1 MEERK
6 MANEYD
12 FYQADP
18 GSIGNDWLGGD
29 RAPLLR
35 PIGSRMSKYNDMY
48 IGTRRSDDYNRTV
61 YQWKFEQNNPV
72 ALGKGY
78 GTDWAYIEYN
88 PYLLGS
94 TVKKV
99 LDDQGFKMGMSHNT
113 GGDIDLFSRGMSDSY
128 GIDPSGMVSFK
139 NYPSEGV
146 IRFRL
151 GQKGVKS
158 FDAAGNSW
166 LRMPV

>member
-1 MEERK
+1 

-12 FYQADP
+12 FFQINDP
-18 GSIGNDWLGGD
+18 GSIGADWKGGD
-29 RAPLLR
+29 RATQLR
-35 PIGSRMSKYNDMY
+35 PIGSRMSDWRDLN
-48 IGTRRSDDYNRTV
+48 IGIRRSDDYNRTV
-61 YQWKFEQNNPV
+61 FQWKFEQNNSPE
-72 ALGKGY
+72 LGKGF
-78 GTDWAYIEYN
+78 GTDWAYYNYN
-88 PYLLGS
+88 PYVLGS

-99 LDDQGFKMGMSHNT
+99 LDDQGFKMTMSHNY
-113 GGDIDLFSRGMSDSY
+113 GAQLDPPGREMSDSN

-139 NYPSEGV
+139 NYPSEGA

-158 FDAAGNSW
+158 YVAAGNSW